1 MPNTVRD
8 WMSIP
13 VVVIDADSN
22 VKYALTLM
30 RRRKI
35 HSLVVATSDKNPTY
49 GIVTTTDIRDK
60 IVAAGRDPS
69 ETTVGE
75 IMSGPLVTGNPDWTL
90 IECSQLMQEK
100 RIHHLPIADESGAL
114 IGLIS
119 ATDIFMAVEET
130 GWQEKE
136 ESAEAGFPAAAF
148 STLPKQKYYVGW
160 KVWKTGIFASW
171 AECAKQVKGF
181 VGAEFKS
188 FDTLEEAEAAYR

>member
-8 WMSIP
+8 WMSKP

-136 ESAEAGFPAAAF
+136 E
-148 STLPKQKYYVGW
+148 
-160 KVWKTGIFASW
+160 
-171 AECAKQVKGF
+171 
-181 VGAEFKS
+181 
-188 FDTLEEAEAAYR
+188 